1 MTTVVRLAVIVAG
14 LGLTGFVGASSGQTP
29 ALATAPSP
37 AAADALTLERVV
49 ERFLQRNLAVE
60 AARFRVDVA
69 RAEQI
74 AARLRPN
81 PTLTLAAE
89 NLKVAGST
97 PAGDLYEVSATY
109 SQPLEWPQVRR
120 LRAEVGD
127 LGVTAAEAQL
137 ADVLRQRLADV
148 RRTFFEAVLARHA
161 LANAENNYR
170 GFEELLRFNQ
180 VRFREGAIAEGELL
194 KTRLERVKFDAA
206 IAQAR
211 LAMRQA
217 TVKLLGLL
225 GESEFAQPAV
235 AGEFTFQAGT
245 IDLSGLREV
254 TLRAAP
260 SIKVAEAA
268 VQLAVRRVA
277 LEEARGAPLVSP
289 FAGFKRVGPDSTV
302 LLGVA
307 VPLPLFDRNQAGVA
321 RARAE
326 ADVARTELA
335 QARTRVL
342 TEVELAYAAWQS
354 AQQRVLAFQR
364 ELLPQAEEVR
374 TIAQAA
380 YKEGAI
386 DLLALLDA
394 ERTRADVQQQYA
406 QALFDHQ
413 VSLVLLEA
421 TTGADLKP

>member
-1 MTTVVRLAVIVAG
+1 VTVGWLPLLVVV
-14 LGLTGFVGASSGQTP
+14 LGLVASVGSSRAQTP
-29 ALATAPSP
+29 AVTPVP
-37 AAADALTLERVV
+37 LTLERVV
-49 ERFLQRNLAVE
+49 EQFLQRNLAVE
-60 AARFRVDVA
+60 AGRFRVDVA

-89 NLKVAGST
+89 NLKVAGPT
-97 PAGDLYEVSATY
+97 AAGDLYELSATY
-109 SQPLEWPQVRR
+109 SQPLEWSNVRR

-127 LGVTAAEAQL
+127 LNVTGAEAQL
-137 ADVLRQRLADV
+137 ADVLRQRLAEV
-148 RRTFFEAVLARHA
+148 KRVFLEGVLARHA
-161 LANAENNYR
+161 LRNAEENYR

-194 KTRLERVKFDAA
+194 KTRVERVKFDAT

-211 LAMRQA
+211 LAVRQA
-217 TVKLLGLL
+217 TVRLLGLL
-225 GESEFAQPAV
+225 GESDFAEVPI
-235 AGEFTFQAGT
+235 AGDFTFQAGS
-245 IDLSGLREV
+245 IDVSALREV

-260 SIKVAEAA
+260 SIKVAEAV

-289 FAGFKRVGPDSTV
+289 FAGFKRAGPDSTV

-307 VPLPLFDRNQAGVA
+307 IPLPLFDRNQAGVA

-326 ADVARTELA
+326 ADLARTELA
-335 QARTRVL
+335 RARTRVL
-342 TEVELAYAAWQS
+342 AEVELAYAAWQS

-374 TIAQAA
+374 MIAEAA

-394 ERTRADVQQQYA
+394 ERTRADVRQQYA

-421 TTGADLKP
+421 ASGADHKP